1 MTEVSIKVAERVTNY
16 ASRPNIDNLCTLGH
30 DCSQEDDPMHISL
43 TPRLEEFVK
52 AKVASGF
59 YNNSSEVIREALRFM
74 ETHEEW
80 MYQMKLDRLWQLL
93 AAGDRASS
101 GISIP
106 HGFP

>member
-1 MTEVSIKVAERVTNY
+1 
-16 ASRPNIDNLCTLGH
+16 
-30 DCSQEDDPMHISL
+30 MHISL

-80 MYQMKLDRLWQLL
+80 IYQMKLDRLQQEVAKGAEQAERREFVNQTVREVIDELTQERH
-93 AAGDRASS
+93 ARRV
-101 GISIP
+101 
-106 HGFP
+106 